1 MRTRSLVSLVVLFIV
16 VALSTNASAQ
26 KFEFG
31 AYGGGS
37 FFSRPGFTFSPATP
51 SQGLPGAT
59 EEFALQRVQYRFVD
73 GGVFGVRARQNIWE
87 HFGLEQSFMISGTQN
102 AVFADPINGDIVVGN
117 RFKQLY
123 LNGVFTALSSES
135 KMRPYVSAGGGWS
148 WFKPTDAGQAA
159 LRGSSF
165 SGAGNETD
173 SEDIGHFNVGAGVKL
188 RMARHLSLDLSVRD
202 FIHRSPTFGFP
213 GAIYDERDIDHNVQA
228 TIGLNFTFGGYGP
241 LIVHNFMVAP
251 TITAS
256 NASLCPGESS
266 TLSIVASD
274 TIPENQITYRWTA
287 DGQQV
292 STAPQYTYVAP
303 NTAGPH
309 DVGVNVFYASGSN
322 LDKSTRKAIE
332 KNPGVPADRK
342 IAMTVKEYRPPTAVA
357 AMDRTT
363 LARND
368 KLRLTSMAQG
378 SECSGMLTYRWSAS
392 DGRIAAAADSTAADF
407 DSSNI
412 TFSETVQGQQCK
424 PVKVTLEVTDQRGGT
439 ATDSKDVQVCY
450 TAPPPPPP
458 PVVAAP
464 PPPPPPPPMALQL
477 SDINFGL
484 NSARVNNCAKRVLAN
499 DLYPQLTDARYRDYD
514 VYLVG
519 HRDADEVE
527 KLGRQGTS
535 TLDRDRVLNAASF
548 LTGAGSSCK
557 DIELTRVNVAWT
569 ATEQRNDF
577 RSNLC
582 DSSTVERR
590 RDSVSSADPKAKN
603 RRVEVW
609 LVPKGATLPAQ
620 ITAVEESRSDITKKG
635 CPR

>member
-1 MRTRSLVSLVVLFIV
+1 M
-16 VALSTNASAQ
+16 
-26 KFEFG
+26 
-31 AYGGGS
+31 
-37 FFSRPGFTFSPATP
+37 
-51 SQGLPGAT
+51 
-59 EEFALQRVQYRFVD
+59 
-73 GGVFGVRARQNIWE
+73 
-87 HFGLEQSFMISGTQN
+87 
-102 AVFADPINGDIVVGN
+102 
-117 RFKQLY
+117 
-123 LNGVFTALSSES
+123 
-135 KMRPYVSAGGGWS
+135 
-148 WFKPTDAGQAA
+148 
-159 LRGSSF
+159 
-165 SGAGNETD
+165 
-173 SEDIGHFNVGAGVKL
+173 
-188 RMARHLSLDLSVRD
+188 DLSVRD

-213 GAIYDERDIDHNVQA
+213 GASYDERDIDHNVQA
-228 TIGLNFTFGGYGP
+228 TIGLNFTSGGYGP
-241 LIVHNFMVAP
+241 IIVHNFMVAP

-303 NTAGPH
+303 TTAGPH
-309 DVGVNVFYASGSN
+309 DVGVNVFYASGST

-332 KNPGVPADRK
+332 KNPGVPAGSQDPHDL
-342 IAMTVKEYRPPTAVA
+342 KEYRPPTAVS

-368 KLRLTSMAQG
+368 KLRFTSKAQG

-392 DGRIAAAADSTAADF
+392 DGRIAAAADMTSADF

-412 TFSETVQGQQCK
+412 TFSGDGSRTAVQTGK
-424 PVKVTLEVTDQRGGT
+424 SGPGSDRPARRHSDGFQRYPGG
-439 ATDSKDVQVCY
+439 Y

-499 DLYPQLTDARYRDYD
+499 DLYPQLTDAQYRNYD

-535 TLDRDRVLNAASF
+535 TLDRDRALNAASF
-548 LTGAGSSCK
+548 LSGAGSSCK

-609 LVPKGATLPAQ
+609 LVPKGASLPAQ
-620 ITAVEESRSDITKKG
+620 ITAVEESRSDIAKRG